1 MSGKRKVTVPVGRS
15 GTVLFL
21 PKIEIHYIE
30 TTFAERP
37 RSIPR
42 SNLIRSIAPARSTV
56 LPAFATADEEALPL
70 RVPIFDQYGG
80 AAPWPASRH
89 HALRVRY
96 AWWIVVEANW
106 RAWTE

>member
-1 MSGKRKVTVPVGRS
+1 MEPSMSVKRKVTVPVGRS

-56 LPAFATADEEALPL
+56 LPAFATADEEAPPV
-70 RVPIFDQYGG
+70 RVPMFDNKMEQLPGPQ
-80 AAPWPASRH
+80 AAIRP
-89 HALRVRY
+89 
-96 AWWIVVEANW
+96 
-106 RAWTE
+106 